1 MTFGI
6 KFFGYLY
13 RLLLLFITLLTFPVF
28 AQHTAEYYKQADSI
42 SKFNDMVY
50 NTISGSDWVD
60 TTQVLWYDLKTK
72 QGTEYFLADSKE
84 KNIRK
89 AFDHKKLSEAIKKVN
104 GSNRVSPYSLPIRNL
119 SFKAGLDT
127 ITFTMNNINYEV
139 DLSSYELKE
148 TSRVRQRG
156 NRGHWGQTTDE
167 LSQSPVMS
175 PDSLWTAFIK
185 DFNVYIRNRQ
195 DNTEYQLSFDG
206 AQGDTYSSFISW
218 SPDSRY
224 LATNKVRLHEKQYI
238 HFIESAPSDQ
248 LQPKL
253 HEIEYLKPGDAL
265 PIKRPSLFNVEEKL
279 PIPLETKSFE
289 HQYSLSNPAWWYD
302 SRGFTFEFNE
312 RGHQTYQ
319 VVEVDAQTGNV
330 RVLINETS
338 PTFIDYSGKRYRHDT
353 KDGEE
358 IIWASERDGW
368 NHLYLYDA
376 KKGRV
381 KNQITKGEWVV
392 RSVEHVDEENRT
404 ILFRASGRNKN
415 EDPYNIHYYRIGFN
429 GRGFTELTPEEM
441 NHQASFSHNHKFFL
455 NTFSTPE
462 HPPISV
468 IREGENGDIIL
479 KLAQAD
485 ISDLENEGWIAP
497 EVFVA
502 KGRDG
507 KTDIWGNIY
516 RPSNFDPEI
525 DYPIIEYIYAGPHSS
540 FVQKSFTPYMGAFSS
555 LAELGFIVV
564 QIDGMGTSNRSKAF
578 HDVCWKNLKDA
589 GFPDRILWIKA
600 AAEKYPYMDTTR
612 VGIYGAS
619 AGGQSAMGALL
630 FHPEFYK
637 AGVASSGCHD
647 NRMDKIWWNE
657 QWMGYPI
664 GPHYQESSNVTN
676 AHKLQGHLM
685 LINGEIDDNV
695 DPASTMQVAKALI
708 EANKEFE
715 LVILP
720 SVGHTLG
727 GVYGER
733 KRRDFFI
740 RHLLNQKTPNWN
752 SQ

>member
-6 KFFGYLY
+6 KYFGYLY
-13 RLLLLFITLLTFPVF
+13 RLLLLFITLLSIPVF
-28 AQHTAEYYKQADSI
+28 AQFTAEDYKQADSI

-50 NTISGSDWVD
+50 NTILGSGWID
-60 TTQVLWYDLKTK
+60 TTHVLWYALKTK

-89 AFDHKKLSEAIKKVN
+89 AFDHEMLSDAIKKVN
-104 GSNRVSPYSLPIRNL
+104 GSNRVSPYTLPIRDL

-127 ITFTMNNINYEV
+127 ITFTINNINYEV

-185 DFNVYIRNRQ
+185 DYNVYIRNRQ

-224 LATNKVRLHEKQYI
+224 LATNKVRLHEKQFI
-238 HFIESAPSDQ
+238 RFIESAPSDQ

-279 PIPLETKSFE
+279 QIPLETKPFE
-289 HQYSLSNPAWWYD
+289 HQYSLSNPAWWDD

-330 RVLINETS
+330 RILIDETS
-338 PTFIDYSGKRYRHDT
+338 PTFIDYSGKRYRHNM
-353 KDGEE
+353 KNGEE

-376 KKGRV
+376 KRGRV

-392 RSVEHVDEENRT
+392 RGVEHVDEENRQ
-404 ILFRASGRNKN
+404 ILFRASGRNKS

-429 GRGFTELTPEEM
+429 GRGLTELTPEEM
-441 NHQASFSHNHKFFL
+441 NHHASFSHNHKFFL

-462 HPPISV
+462 YPPISV
-468 IREGENGDIIL
+468 IRDGENGNIVL

-516 RPSNFDPEI
+516 RPSNFDPEK

-540 FVQKSFTPYMGAFSS
+540 FVQKSFAPYMGAFSS

-564 QIDGMGTSNRSKAF
+564 QIDGMGTSNRSKTF

-600 AAEKYPYMDTTR
+600 AAVEYPYMDTTR

-630 FHPEFYK
+630 FHPEFYI

-664 GPHYQESSNVTN
+664 GPHYQESSNVVN
-676 AHKLQGHLM
+676 AHKLQGNLM

-740 RHLLNQKTPNWN
+740 RHLLKQKTPNWN